1 MVDDDT
7 KHLVEALISNQ
18 VKAEMSTDLISGKGN
33 GLIMPSAASWVRAR
47 PDQRLTD
54 LDPSSS
60 TDPTANKQG
69 PRYRENI
76 HSRFV

>member
-33 GLIMPSAASWVRAR
+33 GLIILLHGYV
-47 PDQRLTD
+47 
-54 LDPSSS
+54 LDP
-60 TDPTANKQG
+60 TNYLPN
-69 PRYRENI
+69 
-76 HSRFV
+76 